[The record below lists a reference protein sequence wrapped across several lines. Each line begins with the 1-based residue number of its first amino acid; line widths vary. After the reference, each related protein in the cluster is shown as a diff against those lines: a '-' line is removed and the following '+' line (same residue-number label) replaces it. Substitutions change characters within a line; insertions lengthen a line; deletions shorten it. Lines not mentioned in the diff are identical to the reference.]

1 MTSVWKRLQR
11 VGKRASKF
19 QFVASYQEVTVEC
32 TDRWQPDK
40 LRVVWTRRN
49 RRVCSKLHGWQPGI
63 KNPYRGTVVWQVP
76 ENVEITVTLFKDPN
90 ADEFDDKDWTFVI
103 ENETKG
109 HRKVLASADVNM
121 KKYTSAATPQ
131 FELMLKF
138 KPMSVKVVEATLKLT
153 LTCIFLKEGK
163 ATDEDMQSL
172 ASLMSLKPSDV
183 GNLDDFNDS
192 DEEDRKQSTNGSP
205 RTAATAPVR
214 RVHDQ
219 AWRPA
224 TDTPPAITVHSDM
237 EWTSPLTIAP
247 GVPLTHP
254 AVSPPLPGLSLSH
267 IQPPHQIR
275 PSPYAFTIPAFTRA
289 HPPALPKIFQ
299 PSAGSVPVCTSR
311 RPTGGQADSGM
322 MEASSC
328 AEVAALSHPRPFTST
343 FPAPSTPAFSFFSTF
358 SSSLAQPA
366 PLPDTAQTGPCRPQS
381 LPILRPHPSATSPA
395 SSSVGSS
402 HPGFIPLPPLRPIKT
417 YRMSLAEPGSTLT
430 RPTSMPSAT
439 ETASWQREWMSP
451 AVKPSLCPTP
461 AGLTEPVRQQPV
473 QSSEALRR
481 PASTSSLPPAVAPP
495 PKKSTP
501 FMCAPRSLNAP
512 HPNLSSSQVH
522 SLTPDGSLKS
532 MDAVPSTLAP
542 PPCLTPPSVPQLSL
556 ARPFEVVVP
565 ASCSLPCC
573 LAPSQPQPP
582 ACSFSAA
589 KPPPECL
596 PLRSSSSP
604 SDPLM
609 AAADVSPSSSPTPH
623 PPVSAML
630 SSLHLAVSTR
640 SRSAAPVGTPVPPT
654 ATLQPDPFRGIQT
667 LEWRHQVVPTVVRPN
682 LRRPRVPLTVKT
694 PTSPFPLSPPMTS
707 PLPPLA
713 PPGSDFQPQTT
724 DALSPTGHA
733 PVPPSDTCKESYR
746 QLSVLTEEEYPSTV
760 CPGGGKTDTKTSNG
774 PQNTDLRPSPR
785 KARSINVACHRPDH
799 MEDKQSLL
807 THNVTKQE
815 GESPFGLQVMRP
827 EPGTES
833 KVSLLSS
840 NSKATSIYQVKYFEL
855 PKPERGVT
863 KSSSPISVPQ
873 TTLTS
878 VVATE
883 PTAPLAEVKCTML
896 QESSDAQSAILQG
909 KQDNVIPDKEETPK
923 PQNWSKNIHQ
933 VHQHEQAMNL
943 NVETELSQEKTKMD
957 QRAKSMTAYLPICP
971 IMPISHWSPC
981 TLELDTSE
989 KQDLPVSRS
998 VRKSQEI
1005 SILSTDNSESNLE
1018 DVAVKNIVDLPR
1030 CSDDVHMLQFAQ
1042 RDNADK
1048 EQQPLDAEQH
1058 VISSYA
1064 KASHVMD
1071 ITCSNEN
1078 TSNEIN
1084 SSYRSKLEDFH
1095 MYGIP
1100 CMVNILPSCPRTT
1113 LIAGLP
1119 SLFLPEETSKWPLF
1133 EGSMTATPLSEKP
1146 AKLIHNLGKQHHGMK
1161 IVRKMISLRSAC
1173 PRSVSIPGFPSV
1185 PFYTVVVANMTC
1197 FLSTCPEIS
1206 KVFGLPS
1213 RLPVTISEADNWH
1226 KNNVVLWEKKLK
1238 CKAHILSKYPE
1249 NLDMSKVIFL
1259 MRPACSTVSRVSGFP
1274 SASRSRPQEHTGTI
1288 NISQS
1293 CPVISSI
1300 AGIASKV
1307 FLIADQG
1314 DEHWQS
1320 HHRMSL
1326 FVMPKKNLVKLILDI
1341 GSPYHDIR
1349 LMRNMVSLRPTCP
1362 PAAIAPGFPSVPV
1375 CVHEVPNMINF
1386 LPTCPTTS
1394 NVFGLPSRWLV
1405 IKPDENKC
1413 TYSLILWERQLR
1425 KVSHILLIST
1435 DSLETAK
1442 AMILMSPSC
1451 STKPG
1456 ITGFPTAPKYIHQ
1469 KHPSIVNMLTSC
1481 PNQSKMRGFP
1491 SKMVLQTDQEVIQ
1504 QWRANKNILIGM
1516 TRKEKLDIILHEVMD
1531 NIDLKNIMV
1540 ALAPT
1545 CPRKAHAPGFPSV
1558 PTQNKENSHSMIRLL
1573 TSCPKASCVLGI
1585 SSLNRESASFDVW
1598 LMNTEP
1604 FWVKE
1609 MSNHLYFSKLLY
1621 PPQYEF
1627 PDDEHSIK
1635 NMPLLVPSC
1644 PRKVNLP
1651 GFPSVPK
1658 PSHQKHPDIV
1668 NMLAFCPNK
1677 SIIVGFPSILVQRTD
1692 QDVIQQWRSNKTTLI
1707 RMPKKEK
1714 SHMDITLSEVMDI
1727 LKENIHVKKTML
1739 TLAPTCPRKANAPG
1753 FPSLPTQN
1761 KENSHSMI
1769 RLLTSCPIASCVL
1782 GMSSLNTES
1791 ASFDEWPMITE
1802 PFWVKEM
1809 SNHLYLSKLL
1819 YPPQYEFPD
1828 DEHSIKSIALLVPS
1842 CPRKVNLPGFPSV
1855 PKPSHQ
1861 KHPDIVNMLAFCPN
1875 KSIIVGFPSILVQR
1889 TDQDVIQQWRANKNA
1904 LIGMPKKEKSQMD
1917 ISLAKVMDILKEN
1930 IHVKKTMLTLAP
1942 TCPRKANAP
1951 GFPSL
1956 PTQNKENSHSMI
1968 RLLTSCPIASC
1979 VLGIPALNTESAS
1992 FDVWPMN
1999 SEPFWVKETRT
2010 HPHSSILLYPPQY
2023 EFPEDE
2029 DHIENMALLMPSYPR
2044 KVTFP
2049 GFPSAL
2055 WLISKLVETHAS
2067 TLLESASISSF
2078 SLTHV
2083 EDPTKIP
2090 KNEGIT
2096 PSNKYI
2102 YNHRQSVKM
2111 EHSADRITVLEKT
2124 YKNVTKWD
2132 PVSME
2137 ETKEDMGFW
2146 ARSDE
2151 KEKGILE
2158 SGKIHCKMWH
2168 SNPPDMPLLLTARER
2183 FENTNVEILNMK
2195 DSAGIGN
2202 EYADYDHSRLGDLKQ
2217 KPEEFTY
2224 KYDGEK
2230 ETLKDISNLVPSMSK
2245 SLFKGPQA
2253 EWLPSMVDLFPLCPK
2268 VSRVPGFP
2276 STALSNTS
2284 VTEMMDW
2291 PINTCTLWQKQM
2303 VPVATTL
2310 STPFMGRPEYDTKM
2324 IENMLSLAYS
2334 CPSKTGIPGFPST
2347 ERPRVL
2353 EISSISL
2360 TCPEIS
2366 RVPGLPSR
2374 STAQEDRSHVE
2385 WLNMKM
2391 HFGEKQSKAVKAVFT
2406 TTRPI
2411 QYTEISMIMA
2421 DIVPTC
2427 PRRALIPGFPSV
2439 SYAKGRDIQV
2449 PSVEILASA
2458 GSLEATF
2465 DGCTLQDDTEGLHG
2479 MPKETSSDI
2488 TASKGHLSEPYKED
2502 TTEMVGSCFPPEAQV
2517 AGFPTAQVE
2526 AQVVTSMSNLHPS
2539 FPLTSRIPGYP
2550 SKQDCKEVEWFID
2563 PILRKSLKEKRL
2575 IIESVKNIEYM
2586 RNSISLLPT
2595 CPLVACIQGF
2605 PSAQPKCQRGP
2616 RMQNIHPSCPVLSQI
2631 VGCQSIQISL
2641 SSDWPTNQT
2650 IMWARQTKKSP
2661 VITMAKANKENL
2673 ERMVALVRSCP
2684 SKTRIPGFPTVP
2696 EPKMQNI
2703 LSSCTKRF
2711 NIVGF
2716 PSKEETTHLD
2726 WFADRKLWF
2735 SVPKH
2740 KIAVASSFP
2749 SGNSLVTVAS
2759 SWSVQEKPIW
2769 SESVKERSVLV
2780 TSITNISERS
2790 IKMVL
2795 LVPMCP
2801 DKARIP
2807 GFPSANRLRKMEHT
2821 MTALLSSC
2829 PNVSSISGMPS
2840 RKQITQYLTQIESI
2854 MPYLPSIWEKPLKT
2868 KPDVIVST
2876 FPTIQ
2881 EKTNMFALVPC
2892 CPNETRIP
2900 GFPSKPA
2907 MSHESVQ
2914 TYLYVTS
2921 TVISASSPTQT
2932 QMEFVADSNVTQLR
2946 VSEWDL
2952 TMDIK
2957 RADKPLEIRKAEETF
2972 TLNGRSPQEKKQF
2985 QEDETVKT
2993 SPSSKT
2999 HDTTDLSETD
3009 IRSGWDILEAEDYSA
3024 DEERSSGFV
3033 QTIFGVFH
3041 KGYETVAAMLQPSG
3055 SGTVIDDPFPVE
3067 DPSSSVDPDYTTA
3080 VKAKV
3085 SLSEPAEEPVL
3096 QTALNVSPAQL
3107 EDLPSSTEPYS
3118 WHLADGRSESSL
3130 SSKDAESWFTEVGEY
3145 SLMKKWPPLSE
3156 ADLHL
3161 ITKEEVDHT
3170 IMDPST
3176 QESKATLKEQYFYFN
3191 KKSKEELLNK
3201 PIKEELETTISP
3213 SFLIVKGTQNH
3224 SAQDVYVFTQ
3234 PASSKGDDIMVS
3246 PQKPSEDGN
3255 EEISIFK
3262 SNHLV
3267 PPKRTRRKEGV
3278 QGPPQT
3284 LVADDPQPI
3293 ASCSDLSS
3301 VVASHSKKNGNT
3313 TGENSCFESIL
3324 VVQQTN
3330 DIPDVTQNMQMGSA
3344 ESVMESKVIDKDV
3357 MPSSVKQSLATT
3369 EEDSAAKN
3377 IVQSTADLPVPKPR
3391 VKKRLSATFP
3401 DNFTVPEDILET
3413 RTHEINIPTNRICTS
3428 STEMQEEP
3436 VSGSPQEL
3444 IPLWYGKRRETIPAL
3459 HPKDLSSE
3467 TGSQYVELFPAKEL
3481 VASQSDES
3489 NNPQMSGIV
3498 RISSGESETGM
3509 MKNSQPSAIF
3519 TGEISDSERVS
3530 KTEAVVEQEVKQEPE
3545 QIACQFD
3552 VSEDGSKVKPTDLL
3566 VPMPWVRKRFSGSF
3580 NENCPS
3586 ESAYPPCLTD
3596 EVDRAAHQENHD
3608 SNLPVPFPRV
3618 KKRLSDS
3625 FMKEIPVS
3633 DPEKTS
3639 LPVLVPRSKNR
3650 LSANFPG
3657 NSASGDD
3664 HPFSLMDPTENKPCF
3679 PSGNESSLNNLPVLS
3694 NESVKGL
3701 EQMERD
3707 SFDSRL
3713 TPERKATEHPELPST
3728 THETSSHSFNEVVEG
3743 TSGEGAKA
3751 KALSETKTISVL
3763 HNKHNVEVK
3772 EKQSSEKNQEVD
3784 INLNVIEEDKV
3795 EDKSVLGTVSLE
3807 TAIVLDLQRQE
3818 SAEGSDLPVPVPRVK
3833 KRLSASLPENTTS
3846 ASNDLAHQE
3855 GASTK
3860 SKRKPETKSLD
3871 HQQSSPDD
3879 TALAEMVSLVDS
3891 SQSLLQWCQQVTQGY
3906 KAVKITNFST
3916 SWRNGLAFCA
3926 ILHHFHP
3933 DKVNY
3938 EMLDPY
3944 NIKQNNKKA
3953 FDGFAELG
3961 ISKLIEPSDMVMLAV
3976 PDRLIVMTYLNQIQT
3991 HFTGQQL
3998 SVVHIEQNSSES
4010 SYAVGDKLHDSDPE
4024 AAARYCAERLQA
4036 SCIAQETNGDAPDKC
4051 VKGDS
4056 DASGAVVPP
4065 PRTKRSHG
4073 ISSAGDSAGA
4083 QGPVPPPR
4091 THYSSSKGFA
4101 RLKDADLVK
4110 KHRSQ
4115 LRGESFDEGD
4125 MSEKQTGTE
4134 SASDYAENGEAQRQA
4149 GSQCAE
4155 EAIARDNQDI
4165 SQYVLSEMQALET
4178 EQKQIDYRAGIVE
4191 RKLRTLMESGT
4202 DRVEEEKLIQEWFT
4216 LVNKKNA
4223 LIRRQDH
4230 LQLLQ
4235 EEQDLERKFEL
4246 LKQEL
4251 RDLMAVEDWQK
4262 TQAHK
4267 TREQLLL
4274 QELVSLVNQR
4284 DELVHNMDAKER
4296 KALEE
4301 DERLER
4307 GLEQRRRKYS
4317 SRKEKCVLQ

>member
-1 MTSVWKRLQR
+1 M
-11 VGKRASKF
+11 
-19 QFVASYQEVTVEC
+19 
-32 TDRWQPDK
+32 
-40 LRVVWTRRN
+40 
-49 RRVCSKLHGWQPGI
+49 
-63 KNPYRGTVVWQVP
+63 
-76 ENVEITVTLFKDPN
+76 
-90 ADEFDDKDWTFVI
+90 
-103 ENETKG
+103 
-109 HRKVLASADVNM
+109 
-121 KKYTSAATPQ
+121 
-131 FELMLKF
+131 
-138 KPMSVKVVEATLKLT
+138 
-153 LTCIFLKEGK
+153 
-163 ATDEDMQSL
+163 
-172 ASLMSLKPSDV
+172 
-183 GNLDDFNDS
+183 
-192 DEEDRKQSTNGSP
+192 
-205 RTAATAPVR
+205 
-214 RVHDQ
+214 
-219 AWRPA
+219 
-224 TDTPPAITVHSDM
+224 
-237 EWTSPLTIAP
+237 
-247 GVPLTHP
+247 
-254 AVSPPLPGLSLSH
+254 
-267 IQPPHQIR
+267 
-275 PSPYAFTIPAFTRA
+275 
-289 HPPALPKIFQ
+289 
-299 PSAGSVPVCTSR
+299 
-311 RPTGGQADSGM
+311 
-322 MEASSC
+322 
-328 AEVAALSHPRPFTST
+328 
-343 FPAPSTPAFSFFSTF
+343 
-358 SSSLAQPA
+358 
-366 PLPDTAQTGPCRPQS
+366 
-381 LPILRPHPSATSPA
+381 
-395 SSSVGSS
+395 
-402 HPGFIPLPPLRPIKT
+402 
-417 YRMSLAEPGSTLT
+417 
-430 RPTSMPSAT
+430 
-439 ETASWQREWMSP
+439 
-451 AVKPSLCPTP
+451 
-461 AGLTEPVRQQPV
+461 
-473 QSSEALRR
+473 
-481 PASTSSLPPAVAPP
+481 
-495 PKKSTP
+495 
-501 FMCAPRSLNAP
+501 
-512 HPNLSSSQVH
+512 
-522 SLTPDGSLKS
+522 
-532 MDAVPSTLAP
+532 
-542 PPCLTPPSVPQLSL
+542 
-556 ARPFEVVVP
+556 
-565 ASCSLPCC
+565 
-573 LAPSQPQPP
+573 
-582 ACSFSAA
+582 
-589 KPPPECL
+589 
-596 PLRSSSSP
+596 
-604 SDPLM
+604 
-609 AAADVSPSSSPTPH
+609 
-623 PPVSAML
+623 
-630 SSLHLAVSTR
+630 
-640 SRSAAPVGTPVPPT
+640 
-654 ATLQPDPFRGIQT
+654 FR
-667 LEWRHQVVPTVVRPN
+667 
-682 LRRPRVPLTVKT
+682 
-694 PTSPFPLSPPMTS
+694 
-707 PLPPLA
+707 
-713 PPGSDFQPQTT
+713 
-724 DALSPTGHA
+724 
-733 PVPPSDTCKESYR
+733 
-746 QLSVLTEEEYPSTV
+746 
-760 CPGGGKTDTKTSNG
+760 
-774 PQNTDLRPSPR
+774 
-785 KARSINVACHRPDH
+785 
-799 MEDKQSLL
+799 
-807 THNVTKQE
+807 
-815 GESPFGLQVMRP
+815 
-827 EPGTES
+827 
-833 KVSLLSS
+833 
-840 NSKATSIYQVKYFEL
+840 
-855 PKPERGVT
+855 
-863 KSSSPISVPQ
+863 
-873 TTLTS
+873 
-878 VVATE
+878 
-883 PTAPLAEVKCTML
+883 
-896 QESSDAQSAILQG
+896 
-909 KQDNVIPDKEETPK
+909 
-923 PQNWSKNIHQ
+923 
-933 VHQHEQAMNL
+933 
-943 NVETELSQEKTKMD
+943 
-957 QRAKSMTAYLPICP
+957 
-971 IMPISHWSPC
+971 
-981 TLELDTSE
+981 
-989 KQDLPVSRS
+989 
-998 VRKSQEI
+998 
-1005 SILSTDNSESNLE
+1005 
-1018 DVAVKNIVDLPR
+1018 
-1030 CSDDVHMLQFAQ
+1030 
-1042 RDNADK
+1042 
-1048 EQQPLDAEQH
+1048 
-1058 VISSYA
+1058 
-1064 KASHVMD
+1064 
-1071 ITCSNEN
+1071 
-1078 TSNEIN
+1078 
-1084 SSYRSKLEDFH
+1084 
-1095 MYGIP
+1095 
-1100 CMVNILPSCPRTT
+1100 
-1113 LIAGLP
+1113 
-1119 SLFLPEETSKWPLF
+1119 
-1133 EGSMTATPLSEKP
+1133 
-1146 AKLIHNLGKQHHGMK
+1146 
-1161 IVRKMISLRSAC
+1161 
-1173 PRSVSIPGFPSV
+1173 
-1185 PFYTVVVANMTC
+1185 
-1197 FLSTCPEIS
+1197 
-1206 KVFGLPS
+1206 
-1213 RLPVTISEADNWH
+1213 
-1226 KNNVVLWEKKLK
+1226 
-1238 CKAHILSKYPE
+1238 
-1249 NLDMSKVIFL
+1249 
-1259 MRPACSTVSRVSGFP
+1259 
-1274 SASRSRPQEHTGTI
+1274 
-1288 NISQS
+1288 
-1293 CPVISSI
+1293 
-1300 AGIASKV
+1300 
-1307 FLIADQG
+1307 
-1314 DEHWQS
+1314 
-1320 HHRMSL
+1320 
-1326 FVMPKKNLVKLILDI
+1326 
-1341 GSPYHDIR
+1341 
-1349 LMRNMVSLRPTCP
+1349 
-1362 PAAIAPGFPSVPV
+1362 
-1375 CVHEVPNMINF
+1375 
-1386 LPTCPTTS
+1386 
-1394 NVFGLPSRWLV
+1394 
-1405 IKPDENKC
+1405 
-1413 TYSLILWERQLR
+1413 
-1425 KVSHILLIST
+1425 
-1435 DSLETAK
+1435 
-1442 AMILMSPSC
+1442 
-1451 STKPG
+1451 
-1456 ITGFPTAPKYIHQ
+1456 
-1469 KHPSIVNMLTSC
+1469 
-1481 PNQSKMRGFP
+1481 
-1491 SKMVLQTDQEVIQ
+1491 
-1504 QWRANKNILIGM
+1504 
-1516 TRKEKLDIILHEVMD
+1516 
-1531 NIDLKNIMV
+1531 
-1540 ALAPT
+1540 
-1545 CPRKAHAPGFPSV
+1545 
-1558 PTQNKENSHSMIRLL
+1558 
-1573 TSCPKASCVLGI
+1573 
-1585 SSLNRESASFDVW
+1585 
-1598 LMNTEP
+1598 
-1604 FWVKE
+1604 
-1609 MSNHLYFSKLLY
+1609 
-1621 PPQYEF
+1621 
-1627 PDDEHSIK
+1627 
-1635 NMPLLVPSC
+1635 
-1644 PRKVNLP
+1644 
-1651 GFPSVPK
+1651 
-1658 PSHQKHPDIV
+1658 
-1668 NMLAFCPNK
+1668 
-1677 SIIVGFPSILVQRTD
+1677 
-1692 QDVIQQWRSNKTTLI
+1692 
-1707 RMPKKEK
+1707 
-1714 SHMDITLSEVMDI
+1714 
-1727 LKENIHVKKTML
+1727 
-1739 TLAPTCPRKANAPG
+1739 
-1753 FPSLPTQN
+1753 
-1761 KENSHSMI
+1761 
-1769 RLLTSCPIASCVL
+1769 
-1782 GMSSLNTES
+1782 
-1791 ASFDEWPMITE
+1791 
-1802 PFWVKEM
+1802 
-1809 SNHLYLSKLL
+1809 
-1819 YPPQYEFPD
+1819 
-1828 DEHSIKSIALLVPS
+1828 
-1842 CPRKVNLPGFPSV
+1842 
-1855 PKPSHQ
+1855 
-1861 KHPDIVNMLAFCPN
+1861 
-1875 KSIIVGFPSILVQR
+1875 
-1889 TDQDVIQQWRANKNA
+1889 
-1904 LIGMPKKEKSQMD
+1904 
-1917 ISLAKVMDILKEN
+1917 
-1930 IHVKKTMLTLAP
+1930 
-1942 TCPRKANAP
+1942 
-1951 GFPSL
+1951 
-1956 PTQNKENSHSMI
+1956 
-1968 RLLTSCPIASC
+1968 
-1979 VLGIPALNTESAS
+1979 
-1992 FDVWPMN
+1992 
-1999 SEPFWVKETRT
+1999 
-2010 HPHSSILLYPPQY
+2010 
-2023 EFPEDE
+2023 
-2029 DHIENMALLMPSYPR
+2029 
-2044 KVTFP
+2044 
-2049 GFPSAL
+2049 
-2055 WLISKLVETHAS
+2055 
-2067 TLLESASISSF
+2067 
-2078 SLTHV
+2078 
-2083 EDPTKIP
+2083 
-2090 KNEGIT
+2090 
-2096 PSNKYI
+2096 
-2102 YNHRQSVKM
+2102 
-2111 EHSADRITVLEKT
+2111 
-2124 YKNVTKWD
+2124 
-2132 PVSME
+2132 
-2137 ETKEDMGFW
+2137 
-2146 ARSDE
+2146 
-2151 KEKGILE
+2151 
-2158 SGKIHCKMWH
+2158 KIHCKMWH

-2972 TLNGRSPQEKKQF
+2972 TLNG
-2985 QEDETVKT
+2985 
-2993 SPSSKT
+2993 
-2999 HDTTDLSETD
+2999 
-3009 IRSGWDILEAEDYSA
+3009 
-3024 DEERSSGFV
+3024 
-3033 QTIFGVFH
+3033 
-3041 KGYETVAAMLQPSG
+3041 
-3055 SGTVIDDPFPVE
+3055 
-3067 DPSSSVDPDYTTA
+3067 
-3080 VKAKV
+3080 
-3085 SLSEPAEEPVL
+3085 
-3096 QTALNVSPAQL
+3096 
-3107 EDLPSSTEPYS
+3107 
-3118 WHLADGRSESSL
+3118 
-3130 SSKDAESWFTEVGEY
+3130 
-3145 SLMKKWPPLSE
+3145 
-3156 ADLHL
+3156 
-3161 ITKEEVDHT
+3161 
-3170 IMDPST
+3170 
-3176 QESKATLKEQYFYFN
+3176 
-3191 KKSKEELLNK
+3191 
-3201 PIKEELETTISP
+3201 
-3213 SFLIVKGTQNH
+3213 
-3224 SAQDVYVFTQ
+3224 
-3234 PASSKGDDIMVS
+3234 
-3246 PQKPSEDGN
+3246 
-3255 EEISIFK
+3255 
-3262 SNHLV
+3262 
-3267 PPKRTRRKEGV
+3267 
-3278 QGPPQT
+3278 
-3284 LVADDPQPI
+3284 
-3293 ASCSDLSS
+3293 
-3301 VVASHSKKNGNT
+3301 
-3313 TGENSCFESIL
+3313 
-3324 VVQQTN
+3324 
-3330 DIPDVTQNMQMGSA
+3330 
-3344 ESVMESKVIDKDV
+3344 
-3357 MPSSVKQSLATT
+3357 
-3369 EEDSAAKN
+3369 
-3377 IVQSTADLPVPKPR
+3377 
-3391 VKKRLSATFP
+3391 
-3401 DNFTVPEDILET
+3401 
-3413 RTHEINIPTNRICTS
+3413 
-3428 STEMQEEP
+3428 
-3436 VSGSPQEL
+3436 
-3444 IPLWYGKRRETIPAL
+3444 
-3459 HPKDLSSE
+3459 
-3467 TGSQYVELFPAKEL
+3467 
-3481 VASQSDES
+3481 
-3489 NNPQMSGIV
+3489 
-3498 RISSGESETGM
+3498 
-3509 MKNSQPSAIF
+3509 
-3519 TGEISDSERVS
+3519 
-3530 KTEAVVEQEVKQEPE
+3530 
-3545 QIACQFD
+3545 
-3552 VSEDGSKVKPTDLL
+3552 
-3566 VPMPWVRKRFSGSF
+3566 
-3580 NENCPS
+3580 
-3586 ESAYPPCLTD
+3586 
-3596 EVDRAAHQENHD
+3596 
-3608 SNLPVPFPRV
+3608 
-3618 KKRLSDS
+3618 
-3625 FMKEIPVS
+3625 
-3633 DPEKTS
+3633 
-3639 LPVLVPRSKNR
+3639 
-3650 LSANFPG
+3650 
-3657 NSASGDD
+3657 
-3664 HPFSLMDPTENKPCF
+3664 
-3679 PSGNESSLNNLPVLS
+3679 
-3694 NESVKGL
+3694 
-3701 EQMERD
+3701 
-3707 SFDSRL
+3707 
-3713 TPERKATEHPELPST
+3713 
-3728 THETSSHSFNEVVEG
+3728 
-3743 TSGEGAKA
+3743 
-3751 KALSETKTISVL
+3751 
-3763 HNKHNVEVK
+3763 
-3772 EKQSSEKNQEVD
+3772 
-3784 INLNVIEEDKV
+3784 
-3795 EDKSVLGTVSLE
+3795 
-3807 TAIVLDLQRQE
+3807 QE

-4149 GSQCAE
+4149 GSPECAE

>member
-1 MTSVWKRLQR
+1 RTSAKTKCTMTSVWKRLQR

-121 KKYTSAATPQ
+121 KKYTSAATTQ

-153 LTCIFLKEGK
+153 LTCIFVKEGK

-247 GVPLTHP
+247 DVPLTHP

-311 RPTGGQADSGM
+311 RPMGGQADSGM

-799 MEDKQSLL
+799 MEDKQSLV

-1078 TSNEIN
+1078 TN
-1084 SSYRSKLEDFH
+1084 
-1095 MYGIP
+1095 
-1100 CMVNILPSCPRTT
+1100 
-1113 LIAGLP
+1113 
-1119 SLFLPEETSKWPLF
+1119 
-1133 EGSMTATPLSEKP
+1133 
-1146 AKLIHNLGKQHHGMK
+1146 
-1161 IVRKMISLRSAC
+1161 
-1173 PRSVSIPGFPSV
+1173 
-1185 PFYTVVVANMTC
+1185 
-1197 FLSTCPEIS
+1197 
-1206 KVFGLPS
+1206 
-1213 RLPVTISEADNWH
+1213 
-1226 KNNVVLWEKKLK
+1226 
-1238 CKAHILSKYPE
+1238 
-1249 NLDMSKVIFL
+1249 
-1259 MRPACSTVSRVSGFP
+1259 
-1274 SASRSRPQEHTGTI
+1274 
-1288 NISQS
+1288 
-1293 CPVISSI
+1293 
-1300 AGIASKV
+1300 
-1307 FLIADQG
+1307 
-1314 DEHWQS
+1314 
-1320 HHRMSL
+1320 
-1326 FVMPKKNLVKLILDI
+1326 
-1341 GSPYHDIR
+1341 
-1349 LMRNMVSLRPTCP
+1349 
-1362 PAAIAPGFPSVPV
+1362 
-1375 CVHEVPNMINF
+1375 
-1386 LPTCPTTS
+1386 
-1394 NVFGLPSRWLV
+1394 
-1405 IKPDENKC
+1405 
-1413 TYSLILWERQLR
+1413 
-1425 KVSHILLIST
+1425 
-1435 DSLETAK
+1435 
-1442 AMILMSPSC
+1442 
-1451 STKPG
+1451 
-1456 ITGFPTAPKYIHQ
+1456 
-1469 KHPSIVNMLTSC
+1469 
-1481 PNQSKMRGFP
+1481 
-1491 SKMVLQTDQEVIQ
+1491 
-1504 QWRANKNILIGM
+1504 
-1516 TRKEKLDIILHEVMD
+1516 
-1531 NIDLKNIMV
+1531 
-1540 ALAPT
+1540 
-1545 CPRKAHAPGFPSV
+1545 
-1558 PTQNKENSHSMIRLL
+1558 
-1573 TSCPKASCVLGI
+1573 
-1585 SSLNRESASFDVW
+1585 
-1598 LMNTEP
+1598 
-1604 FWVKE
+1604 
-1609 MSNHLYFSKLLY
+1609 
-1621 PPQYEF
+1621 
-1627 PDDEHSIK
+1627 
-1635 NMPLLVPSC
+1635 
-1644 PRKVNLP
+1644 
-1651 GFPSVPK
+1651 
-1658 PSHQKHPDIV
+1658 
-1668 NMLAFCPNK
+1668 
-1677 SIIVGFPSILVQRTD
+1677 
-1692 QDVIQQWRSNKTTLI
+1692 
-1707 RMPKKEK
+1707 
-1714 SHMDITLSEVMDI
+1714 
-1727 LKENIHVKKTML
+1727 
-1739 TLAPTCPRKANAPG
+1739 
-1753 FPSLPTQN
+1753 
-1761 KENSHSMI
+1761 
-1769 RLLTSCPIASCVL
+1769 
-1782 GMSSLNTES
+1782 
-1791 ASFDEWPMITE
+1791 
-1802 PFWVKEM
+1802 
-1809 SNHLYLSKLL
+1809 
-1819 YPPQYEFPD
+1819 
-1828 DEHSIKSIALLVPS
+1828 
-1842 CPRKVNLPGFPSV
+1842 
-1855 PKPSHQ
+1855 
-1861 KHPDIVNMLAFCPN
+1861 
-1875 KSIIVGFPSILVQR
+1875 
-1889 TDQDVIQQWRANKNA
+1889 
-1904 LIGMPKKEKSQMD
+1904 
-1917 ISLAKVMDILKEN
+1917 
-1930 IHVKKTMLTLAP
+1930 
-1942 TCPRKANAP
+1942 
-1951 GFPSL
+1951 
-1956 PTQNKENSHSMI
+1956 
-1968 RLLTSCPIASC
+1968 
-1979 VLGIPALNTESAS
+1979 
-1992 FDVWPMN
+1992 
-1999 SEPFWVKETRT
+1999 
-2010 HPHSSILLYPPQY
+2010 
-2023 EFPEDE
+2023 
-2029 DHIENMALLMPSYPR
+2029 
-2044 KVTFP
+2044 
-2049 GFPSAL
+2049 
-2055 WLISKLVETHAS
+2055 
-2067 TLLESASISSF
+2067 
-2078 SLTHV
+2078 
-2083 EDPTKIP
+2083 PTKIP

-2102 YNHRQSVKM
+2102 YNHRQSLKM

-2195 DSAGIGN
+2195 DSA
-2202 EYADYDHSRLGDLKQ
+2202 
-2217 KPEEFTY
+2217 
-2224 KYDGEK
+2224 
-2230 ETLKDISNLVPSMSK
+2230 
-2245 SLFKGPQA
+2245 
-2253 EWLPSMVDLFPLCPK
+2253 
-2268 VSRVPGFP
+2268 
-2276 STALSNTS
+2276 
-2284 VTEMMDW
+2284 
-2291 PINTCTLWQKQM
+2291 
-2303 VPVATTL
+2303 
-2310 STPFMGRPEYDTKM
+2310 
-2324 IENMLSLAYS
+2324 
-2334 CPSKTGIPGFPST
+2334 
-2347 ERPRVL
+2347 
-2353 EISSISL
+2353 
-2360 TCPEIS
+2360 
-2366 RVPGLPSR
+2366 
-2374 STAQEDRSHVE
+2374 
-2385 WLNMKM
+2385 
-2391 HFGEKQSKAVKAVFT
+2391 
-2406 TTRPI
+2406 
-2411 QYTEISMIMA
+2411 
-2421 DIVPTC
+2421 
-2427 PRRALIPGFPSV
+2427 
-2439 SYAKGRDIQV
+2439 
-2449 PSVEILASA
+2449 
-2458 GSLEATF
+2458 
-2465 DGCTLQDDTEGLHG
+2465 
-2479 MPKETSSDI
+2479 
-2488 TASKGHLSEPYKED
+2488 
-2502 TTEMVGSCFPPEAQV
+2502 
-2517 AGFPTAQVE
+2517 
-2526 AQVVTSMSNLHPS
+2526 
-2539 FPLTSRIPGYP
+2539 
-2550 SKQDCKEVEWFID
+2550 
-2563 PILRKSLKEKRL
+2563 
-2575 IIESVKNIEYM
+2575 
-2586 RNSISLLPT
+2586 
-2595 CPLVACIQGF
+2595 
-2605 PSAQPKCQRGP
+2605 
-2616 RMQNIHPSCPVLSQI
+2616 
-2631 VGCQSIQISL
+2631 
-2641 SSDWPTNQT
+2641 
-2650 IMWARQTKKSP
+2650 
-2661 VITMAKANKENL
+2661 
-2673 ERMVALVRSCP
+2673 
-2684 SKTRIPGFPTVP
+2684 
-2696 EPKMQNI
+2696 
-2703 LSSCTKRF
+2703 
-2711 NIVGF
+2711 
-2716 PSKEETTHLD
+2716 
-2726 WFADRKLWF
+2726 
-2735 SVPKH
+2735 
-2740 KIAVASSFP
+2740 
-2749 SGNSLVTVAS
+2749 
-2759 SWSVQEKPIW
+2759 
-2769 SESVKERSVLV
+2769 
-2780 TSITNISERS
+2780 
-2790 IKMVL
+2790 
-2795 LVPMCP
+2795 
-2801 DKARIP
+2801 
-2807 GFPSANRLRKMEHT
+2807 
-2821 MTALLSSC
+2821 
-2829 PNVSSISGMPS
+2829 
-2840 RKQITQYLTQIESI
+2840 
-2854 MPYLPSIWEKPLKT
+2854 
-2868 KPDVIVST
+2868 
-2876 FPTIQ
+2876 
-2881 EKTNMFALVPC
+2881 
-2892 CPNETRIP
+2892 
-2900 GFPSKPA
+2900 
-2907 MSHESVQ
+2907 
-2914 TYLYVTS
+2914 
-2921 TVISASSPTQT
+2921 
-2932 QMEFVADSNVTQLR
+2932 
-2946 VSEWDL
+2946 
-2952 TMDIK
+2952 
-2957 RADKPLEIRKAEETF
+2957 
-2972 TLNGRSPQEKKQF
+2972 
-2985 QEDETVKT
+2985 
-2993 SPSSKT
+2993 
-2999 HDTTDLSETD
+2999 
-3009 IRSGWDILEAEDYSA
+3009 
-3024 DEERSSGFV
+3024 
-3033 QTIFGVFH
+3033 
-3041 KGYETVAAMLQPSG
+3041 
-3055 SGTVIDDPFPVE
+3055 
-3067 DPSSSVDPDYTTA
+3067 
-3080 VKAKV
+3080 
-3085 SLSEPAEEPVL
+3085 
-3096 QTALNVSPAQL
+3096 
-3107 EDLPSSTEPYS
+3107 
-3118 WHLADGRSESSL
+3118 
-3130 SSKDAESWFTEVGEY
+3130 
-3145 SLMKKWPPLSE
+3145 
-3156 ADLHL
+3156 
-3161 ITKEEVDHT
+3161 
-3170 IMDPST
+3170 
-3176 QESKATLKEQYFYFN
+3176 
-3191 KKSKEELLNK
+3191 
-3201 PIKEELETTISP
+3201 
-3213 SFLIVKGTQNH
+3213 
-3224 SAQDVYVFTQ
+3224 
-3234 PASSKGDDIMVS
+3234 
-3246 PQKPSEDGN
+3246 
-3255 EEISIFK
+3255 
-3262 SNHLV
+3262 
-3267 PPKRTRRKEGV
+3267 
-3278 QGPPQT
+3278 
-3284 LVADDPQPI
+3284 
-3293 ASCSDLSS
+3293 
-3301 VVASHSKKNGNT
+3301 
-3313 TGENSCFESIL
+3313 
-3324 VVQQTN
+3324 
-3330 DIPDVTQNMQMGSA
+3330 
-3344 ESVMESKVIDKDV
+3344 
-3357 MPSSVKQSLATT
+3357 
-3369 EEDSAAKN
+3369 
-3377 IVQSTADLPVPKPR
+3377 
-3391 VKKRLSATFP
+3391 
-3401 DNFTVPEDILET
+3401 
-3413 RTHEINIPTNRICTS
+3413 
-3428 STEMQEEP
+3428 
-3436 VSGSPQEL
+3436 
-3444 IPLWYGKRRETIPAL
+3444 
-3459 HPKDLSSE
+3459 
-3467 TGSQYVELFPAKEL
+3467 
-3481 VASQSDES
+3481 
-3489 NNPQMSGIV
+3489 
-3498 RISSGESETGM
+3498 
-3509 MKNSQPSAIF
+3509 
-3519 TGEISDSERVS
+3519 
-3530 KTEAVVEQEVKQEPE
+3530 
-3545 QIACQFD
+3545 
-3552 VSEDGSKVKPTDLL
+3552 
-3566 VPMPWVRKRFSGSF
+3566 
-3580 NENCPS
+3580 
-3586 ESAYPPCLTD
+3586 D

-3618 KKRLSDS
+3618 KKRLSGS
-3625 FMKEIPVS
+3625 FMEEIPVS

-3650 LSANFPG
+3650 LFPG
-3657 NSASGDD
+3657 DSASGDD
-3664 HPFSLMDPTENKPCF
+3664 HPFSLKDPTENKPCF

-3818 SAEGSDLPVPVPRVK
+3818 SAEGSDLPVPMPRVK

-3879 TALAEMVSLVDS
+3879 TAEAEMVSLVDS

-4010 SYAVGDKLHDSDPE
+4010 SYAVGDKLHDSNPE

-4165 SQYVLSEMQALET
+4165 SQYVFSEMQALET

>member
-957 QRAKSMTAYLPICP
+957 QR
-971 IMPISHWSPC
+971 
-981 TLELDTSE
+981 
-989 KQDLPVSRS
+989 
-998 VRKSQEI
+998 
-1005 SILSTDNSESNLE
+1005 
-1018 DVAVKNIVDLPR
+1018 
-1030 CSDDVHMLQFAQ
+1030 
-1042 RDNADK
+1042 
-1048 EQQPLDAEQH
+1048 
-1058 VISSYA
+1058 
-1064 KASHVMD
+1064 
-1071 ITCSNEN
+1071 
-1078 TSNEIN
+1078 
-1084 SSYRSKLEDFH
+1084 
-1095 MYGIP
+1095 
-1100 CMVNILPSCPRTT
+1100 
-1113 LIAGLP
+1113 
-1119 SLFLPEETSKWPLF
+1119 
-1133 EGSMTATPLSEKP
+1133 
-1146 AKLIHNLGKQHHGMK
+1146 
-1161 IVRKMISLRSAC
+1161 
-1173 PRSVSIPGFPSV
+1173 
-1185 PFYTVVVANMTC
+1185 
-1197 FLSTCPEIS
+1197 
-1206 KVFGLPS
+1206 
-1213 RLPVTISEADNWH
+1213 
-1226 KNNVVLWEKKLK
+1226 
-1238 CKAHILSKYPE
+1238 
-1249 NLDMSKVIFL
+1249 
-1259 MRPACSTVSRVSGFP
+1259 
-1274 SASRSRPQEHTGTI
+1274 
-1288 NISQS
+1288 
-1293 CPVISSI
+1293 
-1300 AGIASKV
+1300 
-1307 FLIADQG
+1307 
-1314 DEHWQS
+1314 
-1320 HHRMSL
+1320 
-1326 FVMPKKNLVKLILDI
+1326 
-1341 GSPYHDIR
+1341 
-1349 LMRNMVSLRPTCP
+1349 
-1362 PAAIAPGFPSVPV
+1362 
-1375 CVHEVPNMINF
+1375 
-1386 LPTCPTTS
+1386 
-1394 NVFGLPSRWLV
+1394 
-1405 IKPDENKC
+1405 
-1413 TYSLILWERQLR
+1413 
-1425 KVSHILLIST
+1425 
-1435 DSLETAK
+1435 
-1442 AMILMSPSC
+1442 
-1451 STKPG
+1451 
-1456 ITGFPTAPKYIHQ
+1456 
-1469 KHPSIVNMLTSC
+1469 
-1481 PNQSKMRGFP
+1481 
-1491 SKMVLQTDQEVIQ
+1491 
-1504 QWRANKNILIGM
+1504 
-1516 TRKEKLDIILHEVMD
+1516 
-1531 NIDLKNIMV
+1531 
-1540 ALAPT
+1540 
-1545 CPRKAHAPGFPSV
+1545 
-1558 PTQNKENSHSMIRLL
+1558 
-1573 TSCPKASCVLGI
+1573 
-1585 SSLNRESASFDVW
+1585 
-1598 LMNTEP
+1598 
-1604 FWVKE
+1604 
-1609 MSNHLYFSKLLY
+1609 
-1621 PPQYEF
+1621 
-1627 PDDEHSIK
+1627 
-1635 NMPLLVPSC
+1635 
-1644 PRKVNLP
+1644 
-1651 GFPSVPK
+1651 
-1658 PSHQKHPDIV
+1658 
-1668 NMLAFCPNK
+1668 
-1677 SIIVGFPSILVQRTD
+1677 
-1692 QDVIQQWRSNKTTLI
+1692 
-1707 RMPKKEK
+1707 
-1714 SHMDITLSEVMDI
+1714 
-1727 LKENIHVKKTML
+1727 
-1739 TLAPTCPRKANAPG
+1739 
-1753 FPSLPTQN
+1753 
-1761 KENSHSMI
+1761 
-1769 RLLTSCPIASCVL
+1769 
-1782 GMSSLNTES
+1782 
-1791 ASFDEWPMITE
+1791 
-1802 PFWVKEM
+1802 
-1809 SNHLYLSKLL
+1809 
-1819 YPPQYEFPD
+1819 
-1828 DEHSIKSIALLVPS
+1828 
-1842 CPRKVNLPGFPSV
+1842 
-1855 PKPSHQ
+1855 
-1861 KHPDIVNMLAFCPN
+1861 
-1875 KSIIVGFPSILVQR
+1875 
-1889 TDQDVIQQWRANKNA
+1889 
-1904 LIGMPKKEKSQMD
+1904 
-1917 ISLAKVMDILKEN
+1917 
-1930 IHVKKTMLTLAP
+1930 
-1942 TCPRKANAP
+1942 
-1951 GFPSL
+1951 
-1956 PTQNKENSHSMI
+1956 
-1968 RLLTSCPIASC
+1968 
-1979 VLGIPALNTESAS
+1979 
-1992 FDVWPMN
+1992 
-1999 SEPFWVKETRT
+1999 
-2010 HPHSSILLYPPQY
+2010 
-2023 EFPEDE
+2023 
-2029 DHIENMALLMPSYPR
+2029 
-2044 KVTFP
+2044 
-2049 GFPSAL
+2049 
-2055 WLISKLVETHAS
+2055 
-2067 TLLESASISSF
+2067 
-2078 SLTHV
+2078 
-2083 EDPTKIP
+2083 
-2090 KNEGIT
+2090 
-2096 PSNKYI
+2096 
-2102 YNHRQSVKM
+2102 
-2111 EHSADRITVLEKT
+2111 
-2124 YKNVTKWD
+2124 
-2132 PVSME
+2132 
-2137 ETKEDMGFW
+2137 
-2146 ARSDE
+2146 
-2151 KEKGILE
+2151 
-2158 SGKIHCKMWH
+2158 
-2168 SNPPDMPLLLTARER
+2168 
-2183 FENTNVEILNMK
+2183 
-2195 DSAGIGN
+2195 
-2202 EYADYDHSRLGDLKQ
+2202 
-2217 KPEEFTY
+2217 
-2224 KYDGEK
+2224 
-2230 ETLKDISNLVPSMSK
+2230 
-2245 SLFKGPQA
+2245 
-2253 EWLPSMVDLFPLCPK
+2253 
-2268 VSRVPGFP
+2268 
-2276 STALSNTS
+2276 
-2284 VTEMMDW
+2284 
-2291 PINTCTLWQKQM
+2291 
-2303 VPVATTL
+2303 
-2310 STPFMGRPEYDTKM
+2310 
-2324 IENMLSLAYS
+2324 
-2334 CPSKTGIPGFPST
+2334 
-2347 ERPRVL
+2347 
-2353 EISSISL
+2353 
-2360 TCPEIS
+2360 
-2366 RVPGLPSR
+2366 
-2374 STAQEDRSHVE
+2374 
-2385 WLNMKM
+2385 
-2391 HFGEKQSKAVKAVFT
+2391 
-2406 TTRPI
+2406 
-2411 QYTEISMIMA
+2411 
-2421 DIVPTC
+2421 
-2427 PRRALIPGFPSV
+2427 
-2439 SYAKGRDIQV
+2439 
-2449 PSVEILASA
+2449 
-2458 GSLEATF
+2458 
-2465 DGCTLQDDTEGLHG
+2465 
-2479 MPKETSSDI
+2479 
-2488 TASKGHLSEPYKED
+2488 
-2502 TTEMVGSCFPPEAQV
+2502 
-2517 AGFPTAQVE
+2517 
-2526 AQVVTSMSNLHPS
+2526 
-2539 FPLTSRIPGYP
+2539 
-2550 SKQDCKEVEWFID
+2550 
-2563 PILRKSLKEKRL
+2563 
-2575 IIESVKNIEYM
+2575 
-2586 RNSISLLPT
+2586 
-2595 CPLVACIQGF
+2595 
-2605 PSAQPKCQRGP
+2605 
-2616 RMQNIHPSCPVLSQI
+2616 
-2631 VGCQSIQISL
+2631 
-2641 SSDWPTNQT
+2641 
-2650 IMWARQTKKSP
+2650 
-2661 VITMAKANKENL
+2661 
-2673 ERMVALVRSCP
+2673 
-2684 SKTRIPGFPTVP
+2684 
-2696 EPKMQNI
+2696 
-2703 LSSCTKRF
+2703 
-2711 NIVGF
+2711 
-2716 PSKEETTHLD
+2716 
-2726 WFADRKLWF
+2726 
-2735 SVPKH
+2735 
-2740 KIAVASSFP
+2740 
-2749 SGNSLVTVAS
+2749 
-2759 SWSVQEKPIW
+2759 
-2769 SESVKERSVLV
+2769 
-2780 TSITNISERS
+2780 
-2790 IKMVL
+2790 
-2795 LVPMCP
+2795 
-2801 DKARIP
+2801 
-2807 GFPSANRLRKMEHT
+2807 
-2821 MTALLSSC
+2821 
-2829 PNVSSISGMPS
+2829 
-2840 RKQITQYLTQIESI
+2840 
-2854 MPYLPSIWEKPLKT
+2854 
-2868 KPDVIVST
+2868 
-2876 FPTIQ
+2876 
-2881 EKTNMFALVPC
+2881 
-2892 CPNETRIP
+2892 
-2900 GFPSKPA
+2900 
-2907 MSHESVQ
+2907 
-2914 TYLYVTS
+2914 
-2921 TVISASSPTQT
+2921 
-2932 QMEFVADSNVTQLR
+2932 
-2946 VSEWDL
+2946 
-2952 TMDIK
+2952 
-2957 RADKPLEIRKAEETF
+2957 
-2972 TLNGRSPQEKKQF
+2972 
-2985 QEDETVKT
+2985 
-2993 SPSSKT
+2993 
-2999 HDTTDLSETD
+2999 
-3009 IRSGWDILEAEDYSA
+3009 
-3024 DEERSSGFV
+3024 
-3033 QTIFGVFH
+3033 
-3041 KGYETVAAMLQPSG
+3041 
-3055 SGTVIDDPFPVE
+3055 
-3067 DPSSSVDPDYTTA
+3067 
-3080 VKAKV
+3080 
-3085 SLSEPAEEPVL
+3085 
-3096 QTALNVSPAQL
+3096 
-3107 EDLPSSTEPYS
+3107 
-3118 WHLADGRSESSL
+3118 
-3130 SSKDAESWFTEVGEY
+3130 
-3145 SLMKKWPPLSE
+3145 
-3156 ADLHL
+3156 
-3161 ITKEEVDHT
+3161 
-3170 IMDPST
+3170 
-3176 QESKATLKEQYFYFN
+3176 
-3191 KKSKEELLNK
+3191 
-3201 PIKEELETTISP
+3201 
-3213 SFLIVKGTQNH
+3213 
-3224 SAQDVYVFTQ
+3224 
-3234 PASSKGDDIMVS
+3234 
-3246 PQKPSEDGN
+3246 
-3255 EEISIFK
+3255 
-3262 SNHLV
+3262 
-3267 PPKRTRRKEGV
+3267 
-3278 QGPPQT
+3278 
-3284 LVADDPQPI
+3284 
-3293 ASCSDLSS
+3293 
-3301 VVASHSKKNGNT
+3301 
-3313 TGENSCFESIL
+3313 
-3324 VVQQTN
+3324 
-3330 DIPDVTQNMQMGSA
+3330 
-3344 ESVMESKVIDKDV
+3344 
-3357 MPSSVKQSLATT
+3357 
-3369 EEDSAAKN
+3369 
-3377 IVQSTADLPVPKPR
+3377 
-3391 VKKRLSATFP
+3391 
-3401 DNFTVPEDILET
+3401 
-3413 RTHEINIPTNRICTS
+3413 
-3428 STEMQEEP
+3428 
-3436 VSGSPQEL
+3436 
-3444 IPLWYGKRRETIPAL
+3444 
-3459 HPKDLSSE
+3459 
-3467 TGSQYVELFPAKEL
+3467 
-3481 VASQSDES
+3481 
-3489 NNPQMSGIV
+3489 
-3498 RISSGESETGM
+3498 
-3509 MKNSQPSAIF
+3509 
-3519 TGEISDSERVS
+3519 
-3530 KTEAVVEQEVKQEPE
+3530 
-3545 QIACQFD
+3545 
-3552 VSEDGSKVKPTDLL
+3552 
-3566 VPMPWVRKRFSGSF
+3566 
-3580 NENCPS
+3580 
-3586 ESAYPPCLTD
+3586 
-3596 EVDRAAHQENHD
+3596 
-3608 SNLPVPFPRV
+3608 
-3618 KKRLSDS
+3618 
-3625 FMKEIPVS
+3625 
-3633 DPEKTS
+3633 
-3639 LPVLVPRSKNR
+3639 
-3650 LSANFPG
+3650 
-3657 NSASGDD
+3657 
-3664 HPFSLMDPTENKPCF
+3664 
-3679 PSGNESSLNNLPVLS
+3679 
-3694 NESVKGL
+3694 
-3701 EQMERD
+3701 
-3707 SFDSRL
+3707 
-3713 TPERKATEHPELPST
+3713 
-3728 THETSSHSFNEVVEG
+3728 
-3743 TSGEGAKA
+3743 
-3751 KALSETKTISVL
+3751 
-3763 HNKHNVEVK
+3763 
-3772 EKQSSEKNQEVD
+3772 
-3784 INLNVIEEDKV
+3784 
-3795 EDKSVLGTVSLE
+3795 
-3807 TAIVLDLQRQE
+3807 QE

-4149 GSQCAE
+4149 GSPECAE